1 VGKMNYVLSRKA
13 EEDIIDIF
21 ETGIEQLV
29 LSNSASVKLNAT
41 TNNWISVFV
50 FWQKTL

>member
-1 VGKMNYVLSRKA
+1 MSYVLSRKA

-21 ETGIEQLV
+21 ETGIEQFG
-29 LSNSASVKLNAT
+29 LSQNAT